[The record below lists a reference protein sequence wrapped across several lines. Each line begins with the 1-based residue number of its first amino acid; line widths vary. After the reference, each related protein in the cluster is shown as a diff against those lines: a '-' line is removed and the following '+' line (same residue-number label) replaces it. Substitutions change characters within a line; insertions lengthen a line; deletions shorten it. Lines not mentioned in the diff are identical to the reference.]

1 VSSLAPCPGCGRCS
15 DGNNDYVARS
25 PRESEKVYY
34 HKACSCGWRGP
45 EATTLD
51 AARAA
56 WNRRTPALRWRRE
69 PPDVPGWYWY
79 CDLQRYG
86 RRVRIEHWDERKIK
100 ELGRMGLGPHPHRHR
115 WAGPIP
121 EPEES
126 E

>member
-1 VSSLAPCPGCGRCS
+1 MSSLAPCPVCGRCS

-34 HKACSCGWRGP
+34 HKTCSCGWRGP

-69 PPDVPGWYWY
+69 PPDVPGWWWVRES
-79 CDLQRYG
+79 QRPSA
-86 RRVRIEHWDERKIK
+86 RIRHCAEGDCEWFRTRLAGTPGEERF
-100 ELGRMGLGPHPHRHR
+100 E
-115 WAGPIP
+115 WAGPIA
-121 EPEES
+121 EPEEMRA
-126 E
+126 